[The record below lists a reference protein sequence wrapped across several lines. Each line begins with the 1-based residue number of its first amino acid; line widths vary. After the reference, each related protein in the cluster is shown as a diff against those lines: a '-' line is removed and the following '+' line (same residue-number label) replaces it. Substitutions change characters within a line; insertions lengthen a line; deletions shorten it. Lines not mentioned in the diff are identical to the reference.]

1 MDLRDYFAAHVA
13 AALAHRMERPEGIA
27 SRAYDMADAL
37 VRERVRRPAAP
48 SAWGD
53 ELPPEAFMDDDDAR
67 GYARSGLLDEPAP
80 ISERDLDLSY
90 VEHDAPS
97 DWEAKPIIDVRP
109 GERPGLARTTAA
121 TTDDGK
127 LKKSG

>member
-80 ISERDLDLSY
+80 ISEPRPYGRVVLPDPEVLAALGAQGAR
-90 VEHDAPS
+90 VLRT
-97 DWEAKPIIDVRP
+97 DVDDT
-109 GERPGLARTTAA
+109 GTAE

>member
-1 MDLRDYFAAHVA
+1 MQASPERDRPFLALSPRRARVHSMDLRDYFAAHVA
-13 AALAHRMERPEGIA
+13 AALAHRAPFIA
-27 SRAYDMADAL
+27 LM
-37 VRERVRRPAAP
+37 
-48 SAWGD
+48 AWGD